1 MSQQTKKQLKNYKMK
16 TQQIHVALLLITMA
30 VSAYAS
36 GQQEL
41 IQADKY
47 QIEETN
53 ESEIINDNWF
63 GPSPHNENSNPFKA
77 LIYPNPS
84 LTGKVRITW
93 HDHWNVDQI
102 LIFRDNF
109 DGIIEIDIIDGKE
122 VTIDSLEDGYYY
134 VKFYSKQ
141 KLLGTQKLKVT
152 RE

>member
-1 MSQQTKKQLKNYKMK
+1 MK
-16 TQQIHVALLLITMA
+16 TQQIHVALLLIAMA

-63 GPSPHNENSNPFKA
+63 GPSPHEENSKPFKA

-84 LTGKVRITW
+84 LTGKVKITW
-93 HDHWNVDQI
+93 HDHWDVDQI
-102 LIFRDNF
+102 IMFRDTF
-109 DGIIEIDIIDGKE
+109 DGVIEIDIPDNKE
-122 VTIDSLEDGYYY
+122 VTIDSLEVGYYY